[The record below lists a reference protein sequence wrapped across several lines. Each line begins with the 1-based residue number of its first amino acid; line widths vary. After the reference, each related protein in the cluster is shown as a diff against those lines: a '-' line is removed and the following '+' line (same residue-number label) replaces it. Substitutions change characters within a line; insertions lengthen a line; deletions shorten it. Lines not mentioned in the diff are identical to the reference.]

1 MVFKEI
7 ADRFPSALYLAV
19 IGAAAVFV
27 IWVAV
32 VMIRLAVRTGRLR
45 RDISEIVSGISMQQ
59 GCQIENLPLISDIF
73 ESFSGRLRSTFTEL
87 MQGAADHFHKR
98 WIPDPRSYLNTSTL
112 TDASD
117 RSIMS
122 RIGYLRFLT
131 AGLSLSLISTAAAL
145 YFSDSVDSLR
155 YALWLGFLPM
165 AVTVITVM
173 VFRLVIISTENK
185 FERSVDSLVRVICL
199 KVPVFSD
206 NAGVSLLVSQF
217 IEYDRNMSGSVSLL
231 SDKLDRFTSDG
242 LVNAVSSSIEDTLR
256 EAVFPS
262 IERNNDAILALAK
275 DISSRED
282 EGMKKLALNFASSVT
297 SELSYHLRPLVAQI
311 ESLSH
316 SLSDSKNYIDVISK
330 NINSYKQ
337 SASDLQVLT
346 KQTLA
351 EYEESRRTFSAD
363 IASIASSLKQQSEIN
378 REYKEIVTE
387 DVGKFQNSISSL
399 NSKLE
404 ESDKTLKVM
413 LDAIFV
419 EARNAEENA
428 AKAQSSAADYL
439 SSMKDQIRTLT
450 EQLSLKNNA
459 LISDLDKTITQFF
472 NKQEEHLGSQNAKL
486 ADKTVDLL
494 NSMETSASAIHN
506 STAQI
511 KAAFDELE
519 EARRREEEAKAK
531 KSIFKRNK

>member
-1 MVFKEI
+1 
-7 ADRFPSALYLAV
+7 
-19 IGAAAVFV
+19 
-27 IWVAV
+27 
-32 VMIRLAVRTGRLR
+32 
-45 RDISEIVSGISMQQ
+45 
-59 GCQIENLPLISDIF
+59 
-73 ESFSGRLRSTFTEL
+73 

-404 ESDKTLKVM
+404 ESDKTFKVM